1 MTQDQEIQR
10 LNEKIE
16 FLAKTNMLYSEF
28 EHRDSAVTKELIKKG
43 IEEAKINAEL
53 RAEIAVLK
61 KRLEMH

>member
-10 LNEKIE
+10 LKENIE
-16 FLAKTNMLYSEF
+16 FLAKLNMLYSEF
-28 EHRDSAVTKELIKKG
+28 EHRDSAVTRELINKG